1 MTIRKQELNL
11 KGEERAEFKEI
22 CMGQQR
28 QFSNVLQVFSQQS
41 QAQSQQQNIV
51 QQQMHALLA
60 Q

>member
-1 MTIRKQELNL
+1 MTSREQELNL
-11 KGEERAEFKEI
+11 KVEERAEFKEI
-22 CMGQQR
+22 CMGQER
-28 QFSNVLQVFSQQS
+28 QVSNVLQVFSQQS

>member
-1 MTIRKQELNL
+1 MTIREQELNL